1 MPESMSDPRPI
12 AETPSTLPL
21 TRYRRFESFKEY
33 ESLLDALV
41 PRTESVIRVFDRVLP
56 RAWND
61 RARIALIRQFL
72 LRNRANKLM
81 MVLHVTDTIER
92 ELPRVVELTADFGH
106 AVKIR
111 QTPKMAHHIHDPFV
125 IFDASHYLHR
135 FHHAH
140 MRAAHGSHD
149 VEGAQQLLDRHA
161 ELWGASTPVDPASV
175 SGL

>member
-1 MPESMSDPRPI
+1 MPEPVPNPMSD
-12 AETPSTLPL
+12 ANPL
-21 TRYRRFESFKEY
+21 ARYRRFESFREY
-33 ESLLDALV
+33 ESLFDAMV
-41 PRTESVIRVFDRVLP
+41 PQTESMIRVFDRTLA

-61 RARIALIRQFL
+61 ANRIALLRAFL

-81 MVLHVTDTIER
+81 ILLHDTDTLER
-92 ELPRVVELTADFGH
+92 GLPRLVELALYFGH
-106 AVKIR
+106 VLTIR
-111 QTPKMAHHIHDPFV
+111 QTPKMAQHVYDPFV

-140 MRAAHGSHD
+140 MRAAQGSHD

-161 ELWGASTPVDPASV
+161 ELWEVSTAVSLSNT